1 EESAP
6 LMRLPWKKKSS
17 VADEKALAKQED
29 EKKKEVV
36 KKVSI
41 IQLFRYAHKLDVF
54 LLVLGGTLAIIT
66 GLGMPMLSIVMG
78 TVTQN
83 FIDATTQMM
92 NATTYNDPVAM
103 SIALDNFS
111 NSVIQ
116 SCIEYAIVGVAIFIA
131 ASIQVSCYLTACER
145 MTDRLRRDFV
155 RAVLRQD
162 VAWFDQSHSG
172 TLASK
177 LFDNLERVREGT
189 GDKVALLIQYT
200 AQFLGGFIVAFSYD
214 WRLTLIMMSLSP
226 FMIICG
232 GFIAKLMASATAEEA
247 RKYAIAGGIA
257 EEVLSSV
264 RTVHA
269 FNAQHHEVARYEKA
283 LEEGKADGIKK
294 SLVVGAGLACT
305 FLIIF
310 ASYCLAFW
318 VGTDYV
324 AWRWMEAG
332 TVMTVFF
339 AVMMGSMALG
349 SAGPQF
355 AIVGAAQG
363 AASTLH
369 EIIDRVPE
377 IDSYS
382 KEGIV
387 PPTTRGHVQ
396 FENVRFS
403 YPNRP
408 EAEILK
414 GISVDCAPGQTVAF
428 VGSSGCG
435 KSTSISLMLRYYD
448 PTHGKIMIDGT
459 DLRDLNIEYLRKTIG
474 VVSQEPILFDTTI
487 EENIRFGNPDV
498 TKNEM
503 YDALKRANAYDFVQ
517 ALPEGV
523 KTLVGTRGTQLS
535 GGQKQ
540 RIAIARALVR
550 NPKILLLDEATS
562 ALDAHS
568 ERVVQEALENAS
580 RGRTTFIVAHRL
592 STIRN
597 ADAILVFKD
606 GVVVEKGRHDELIRL
621 GGHYHA
627 LVNSQVFT
635 DIDNEPQ
642 SARTEEGGGAVSAR
656 RYSQDPT
663 SPKSPREYEE
673 VAVEEKEKDLD
684 RLKKE
689 LEAEGIER
697 VSLFGIL
704 KYAKPEWGFIFIAF
718 VASSVQGVVF
728 PIFSLFFTDIINVF
742 SLLDTDVD
750 EMVRQGHMYALLF
763 LALGGLNAVTML
775 TSSFFFGLVSERLTM
790 RLRLAVFK
798 NILSMQISYMD
809 EPKHAPGKLCTR
821 LATDAP
827 MVKSALDF
835 RLGQVCGSVI
845 GICAGLGIAFYYGWQ
860 MALLMIG
867 IFPLAAVG
875 QAIQVKYI
883 RNRASG
889 DNANLETAG
898 KIATEAM
905 ENVRTVHALTLEPNV
920 VFRFNSLLDGP
931 LQTATRKAL
940 MQGLSYGFSS
950 SIFYFL
956 YAAAFRFGLWLIMEG
971 YSDPM
976 LVLKVLFAI
985 SFTAGSAGMAS
996 AYFPEY
1002 VKATFAAGLIFKM
1015 MNTET
1020 QIDGMGDD
1028 VGSKGELNGA
1038 ITLKAV
1044 HFEYEQRKG
1053 IKVLNGLDLKVE
1065 PGQTV
1070 ALVGPSGCGKSTVV
1084 SLLERFYE
1092 PTGGDLIVDG
1102 VPLDKR
1108 NLRDVR
1114 RQIAIVNQEPIL
1126 FDMTIREN
1134 IGYGVATTE
1143 DDIIA
1148 AAKMANAHNFVSAMP
1163 AGYETRVGEKGIQ
1176 LSGGQKQR
1184 IAIARALVRNPRI
1197 LLLDEATSAL
1207 DMESEKIVQDAL
1219 DEASTGRTC
1228 IVIAHRLAT
1237 IVGADKIVV
1246 VNEGRIVEQGTHAE
1260 LLEKKGVYYSLSKK
1274 QAKKVKEVDDEEEE
1288 DD

>member
-1 EESAP
+1 QIPSHF
-6 LMRLPWKKKSS
+6 MGWNKKDSLS
-17 VADEKALAKQED
+17 DEKELTKKD
-29 EKKKEVV
+29 EKKKEQL

-54 LLVLGGTLAIIT
+54 LLIIGAALAIVVGM
-66 GLGMPMLSIVMG
+66 GLPMVSIIMG

-83 FIDATTQMM
+83 FV
-92 NATTYNDPVAM
+92 NATVTLQNANGDDEIQAAY
-103 SIALDNFS
+103 DNFS
-111 NSVIQ
+111 SAVIQ
-116 SCIEYAIVGVAIFIA
+116 GCIEYAILGFCVLA
-131 ASIQVSCYLTACER
+131 ASSIEISCYLTACER
-145 MTDRLRRDFV
+145 MTDRLRRAFV
-155 RAVLRQD
+155 KAALRQD

-200 AQFLGGFIVAFSYD
+200 AQFLGGFVVAFSYD
-214 WRLTLIMMSLSP
+214 WKLTLIMMSLSP

-232 GFIAKLMASATAEEA
+232 ALIAKLMANATSEEA
-247 RKYAIAGGIA
+247 RKYAVAGGIA
-257 EEVLSSV
+257 EEVLSSIK
-264 RTVHA
+264 TVHA

-283 LEEGKADGIKK
+283 LEAGKADGIKK
-294 SLVVGAGLACT
+294 SLVLGAGLACT

-324 AWRWMEAG
+324 AWGWMEPG

-339 AVMMGSMALG
+339 AVMMGSMALAAG
-349 SAGPQF
+349 GPQF
-355 AIVGAAQG
+355 AVLGAAQG

-377 IDSYS
+377 IDAYS

-387 PPTTRGHVQ
+387 PSDTKGHVR
-396 FENVRFS
+396 FENVHFA

-408 EAEILK
+408 DIEILK
-414 GISVDCAPGQTVAF
+414 GISLECTPGQTVAF
-428 VGSSGCG
+428 VGTSGCG
-435 KSTSISLMLRYYD
+435 KSTSLSLMLRYYD
-448 PTHGKIMIDGT
+448 PTHGKILLDGT
-459 DLRDLNIEYLRKTIG
+459 SLRDLNIEYLRKTIG
-474 VVSQEPILFDTTI
+474 VVSQEPTLFDTTI

-498 TKNEM
+498 TKQEM
-503 YDALKRANAYDFVQ
+503 DDALKKANAYDFVK

-568 ERVVQEALENAS
+568 ERVVQQALENAS

-597 ADAILVFKD
+597 ADCILVFKD
-606 GVVVEKGRHDELIRL
+606 GVVVEKGRHEELIRAA
-621 GGHYHA
+621 GNYHA
-627 LVNSQVFT
+627 LVSAQVFT
-635 DIDNEPQ
+635 DIDDNIE
-642 SARTEEGGGAVSAR
+642 SGHEEKERQMTDRRHSNVPVSL
-656 RYSQDPT
+656 
-663 SPKSPREYEE
+663 KSPREDAI
-673 VAVEEKEKDLD
+673 VAVEEKEKDVD
-684 RLKKE
+684 RLKRE
-689 LEAEGIER
+689 LEEEGVPR

-704 KYAKPEWGFIFIAF
+704 KYAKPEWGFILIAFIAS
-718 VASSVQGVVF
+718 AVQGVVF

-742 SLLDTDVD
+742 SLLDSDVD
-750 EMVRQGHMYALLF
+750 KMQSEGHTYALLF
-763 LALGGLNAVTML
+763 LGLGILNAITTM
-775 TSSFFFGLVSERLTM
+775 TSSFFFGLTAERLTM
-790 RLRLAVFK
+790 RLRLAVFR
-798 NILSMQISYMD
+798 NILSMQISYTD

-835 RLGQVCGSVI
+835 RLGQVCGSVVSI
-845 GICAGLGIAFYYGWQ
+845 CSGIVIAFYFGWQ
-860 MALLMIG
+860 MALLMVG

-875 QAIQVKYI
+875 QAIRARYV
-883 RNRASG
+883 RNRATQ

-920 VFRFNSLLDGP
+920 VQRFNSLLDGP
-931 LQTATRKAL
+931 LKTSTRKAW

-956 YAAAFRFGLWLIMEG
+956 YAAAFRFGVWLIVSG
-971 YSDPM
+971 YTASPM
-976 LVLKVLFAI
+976 DVLKVLYAI
-985 SFTAGSAGMAS
+985 SFTAGSAGMAA

-1002 VKATFAAGLIFKM
+1002 MKATFAAGLIFRM
-1015 MNTET
+1015 IGQETEV
-1020 QIDGMGDD
+1020 DGMSDEGGVKGNLRGD
-1028 VGSKGELNGA
+1028 

-1053 IKVLNGLDLKVE
+1053 IKVLNGLDLRVE

-1092 PTGGDLIVDG
+1092 PTGGNLIVDG
-1102 VPLDKR
+1102 LSLDQR
-1108 NLRDVR
+1108 NLRNVR
-1114 RQIAIVNQEPIL
+1114 SQISIVNQEPVL
-1126 FDMTIREN
+1126 LDMSIREN
-1134 IGYGVATTE
+1134 IAYGVNKNE
-1143 DDIIA
+1143 EEIMHA
-1148 AAKMANAHNFVSAMP
+1148 ARMANAHNFITAMP
-1163 AGYETRVGEKGIQ
+1163 EGYDTRVGEKGIQ

-1219 DEASTGRTC
+1219 DAASTGRTC
-1228 IVIAHRLAT
+1228 IVIAHRLTT

-1246 VNEGRIVEQGTHAE
+1246 VNDGRIVEQGTHSE
-1260 LLEKKGVYYSLSKK
+1260 LLERKGVYHSMTFKQSK
-1274 QAKKVKEVDDEEEE
+1274 KEVDNEE

>member
-1 EESAP
+1 
-6 LMRLPWKKKSS
+6 
-17 VADEKALAKQED
+17 
-29 EKKKEVV
+29 
-36 KKVSI
+36 
-41 IQLFRYAHKLDVF
+41 
-54 LLVLGGTLAIIT
+54 
-66 GLGMPMLSIVMG
+66 
-78 TVTQN
+78 
-83 FIDATTQMM
+83 
-92 NATTYNDPVAM
+92 
-103 SIALDNFS
+103 
-111 NSVIQ
+111 
-116 SCIEYAIVGVAIFIA
+116 
-131 ASIQVSCYLTACER
+131 

-232 GFIAKLMASATAEEA
+232 GFIAKLMATATAEEA
-247 RKYAIAGGIA
+247 KKYAVAGGIA
-257 EEVLSSV
+257 EEVLSAV

-269 FNAQHHEVARYEKA
+269 FNAQHHEVGRYEKA
-283 LEEGKADGIKK
+283 LEAGKADGIRK

-310 ASYCLAFW
+310 SSYCLAFW

-324 AWRWMEAG
+324 AWRWMDAG

-363 AASTLH
+363 AASQLH
-369 EIIDRVPE
+369 NIIDRVPE

-382 KEGIV
+382 TEGIV
-387 PPTTRGHVQ
+387 PPGTKGHIV
-396 FENVRFS
+396 FDNVRFS

-408 EAEILK
+408 EIEILK
-414 GISVDCAPGQTVAF
+414 GISLECTPGQTVAF
-428 VGSSGCG
+428 VGTSGCG

-448 PTHGKIMIDGT
+448 PTHGKILLDGT
-459 DLRDLNIEYLRKTIG
+459 SLRDLNIEYLRKTIG

-498 TKNEM
+498 TKQEM
-503 YDALKRANAYDFVQ
+503 YEALKKANAYDFVQ

-568 ERVVQEALENAS
+568 ERVVQQALENAS

-597 ADAILVFKD
+597 ADCILVFKD
-606 GVVVEKGRHDELIRL
+606 GVVVEKGRHEELIRSA
-621 GGHYHA
+621 GHYHA
-627 LVNSQVFT
+627 LVNAQVFT
-635 DIDNEPQ
+635 DIDENNE
-642 SARTEEGGGAVSAR
+642 SSRTETGGSISDR
-656 RYSQDPT
+656 RFSHQTPA
-663 SPKSPREYEE
+663 SPKSAREDAI
-673 VAVEEKEKDLD
+673 VAVEEKEKDLE

-689 LEAEGIER
+689 LEAEGITR

-704 KYAKPEWGFIFIAF
+704 KYARPEWGFIAIAFIA
-718 VASSVQGVVF
+718 SGVQGVVF

-742 SLLDTDVD
+742 SLLETDVD
-750 EMVRQGHMYALLF
+750 QMVSEGHTYALLF
-763 LALGGLNAVTML
+763 LALGGLNAVTMM
-775 TSSFFFGLVSERLTM
+775 TSSFFFGLTAERLTM
-790 RLRLAVFK
+790 RLRLNVFK
-798 NILSMQISYMD
+798 SILSMQISYMD

-827 MVKSALDF
+827 MIKSALDF
-835 RLGQVCGSVI
+835 RLGQVFGAVI
-845 GICAGLGIAFYYGWQ
+845 GIGCGLGIAFYYGWQ

-905 ENVRTVHALTLEPNV
+905 ENIRTVQALTLEPNV
-920 VFRFNSLLDGP
+920 VMRFNSLLDGP
-931 LQTATRKAL
+931 LKTATRKAL
-940 MQGLSYGFSS
+940 MQGISYGFSS

-956 YAAAFRFGLWLIMEG
+956 YAAAFRFGLWLIVSG

-976 LVLKVLFAI
+976 SVLKVLFAI
-985 SFTAGSAGMAS
+985 SFTAGGAGMAS

-1002 VKATFAAGLIFKM
+1002 VKATFAAGLIFRM
-1015 MNTET
+1015 MGQETE
-1020 QIDGMGDD
+1020 IDGMNDVIGAKGDLHGD
-1028 VGSKGELNGA
+1028 IILRA
-1038 ITLKAV
+1038 I
-1044 HFEYEQRKG
+1044 HFEYAQRKG
-1053 IKVLNGLDLKVE
+1053 IKVLNGLDLRVE

-1092 PTGGDLIVDG
+1092 PTGGSLIVDG

-1114 RQIAIVNQEPIL
+1114 RQIAIVNQEPTL
-1126 FDMTIREN
+1126 FDMSIREN
-1134 IGYGVATTE
+1134 IAYGLEKTE
-1143 DDIIA
+1143 EEVMNA
-1148 AAKMANAHNFVSAMP
+1148 ARMANAHNFITAMP
-1163 AGYETRVGEKGIQ
+1163 EGYETRVGEKGIQ

-1219 DEASTGRTC
+1219 DEASAGRTC

-1246 VNEGRIVEQGTHAE
+1246 VNEGQIVEQGTHSE
-1260 LLEKKGVYYSLSKK
+1260 LIEKRGVYYSLSVK
-1274 QAKKVKEVDDEEEE
+1274 QSKKVKGLEEEE
-1288 DD
+1288 

>member
-1 EESAP
+1 
-6 LMRLPWKKKSS
+6 
-17 VADEKALAKQED
+17 
-29 EKKKEVV
+29 
-36 KKVSI
+36 
-41 IQLFRYAHKLDVF
+41 
-54 LLVLGGTLAIIT
+54 
-66 GLGMPMLSIVMG
+66 
-78 TVTQN
+78 
-83 FIDATTQMM
+83 
-92 NATTYNDPVAM
+92 
-103 SIALDNFS
+103 
-111 NSVIQ
+111 
-116 SCIEYAIVGVAIFIA
+116 
-131 ASIQVSCYLTACER
+131 
-145 MTDRLRRDFV
+145 MTDKLRRDFV
-155 RAVLRQD
+155 KAVLRQD

-200 AQFLGGFIVAFSYD
+200 AQFLGGFIVAFCYD
-214 WRLTLIMMSLSP
+214 WKLTLIMMSLSP

-232 GFIAKLMASATAEEA
+232 GFIAKLMATATAEEA
-247 RKYAIAGGIA
+247 KKYAVAGGIA
-257 EEVLSSV
+257 EEVLSAV

-269 FNAQHHEVARYEKA
+269 FNAQHHEVSRYEKA
-283 LEEGKADGIKK
+283 LEDGKADGIKK

-324 AWRWMEAG
+324 YWGMMDGG

-355 AIVGAAQG
+355 AVIGAAQG

-369 EIIDRVPE
+369 EIIDRIPE
-377 IDSYS
+377 IDAYS
-382 KEGIV
+382 TDGIV
-387 PPTTRGHVQ
+387 PSSTKGHVV

-403 YPNRP
+403 YPNRS
-408 EAEILK
+408 EVEILK
-414 GISVDCAPGQTVAF
+414 GISLECSPGETVAF

-448 PTHGKIMIDGT
+448 PTHGKIVLDGNN
-459 DLRDLNIEYLRKTIG
+459 LKDLNIEYLRKTIG

-487 EENIRFGNPDV
+487 EENIKFGNPDV
-498 TKNEM
+498 TKQDM
-503 YDALKRANAYDFVQ
+503 YEALRKANAYDFVQ

-523 KTLVGTRGTQLS
+523 KTLVGSRGTQLS

-568 ERVVQEALENAS
+568 ERVVQQALENAS

-606 GVVVEKGRHDELIRL
+606 GVVVEKGRHDELIKA

-635 DIDNEPQ
+635 DIDEKQ
-642 SARTEEGGGAVSAR
+642 DTARTEDGGPASSR
-656 RYSQDPT
+656 RYSNVPT
-663 SPKSPREYEE
+663 SPKSPREDAV
-673 VAVEEKEKDLD
+673 VAVEDKEKDLE

-689 LEAEGIER
+689 LEAEGIQR

-704 KYAKPEWGFIFIAF
+704 KYARQEWPFIFIAF
-718 VASSVQGVVF
+718 IASGIQGVVF
-728 PIFSLFFTDIINVF
+728 PVFSLFFSDIINVF
-742 SLLDTDVD
+742 SLVD
-750 EMVRQGHMYALLF
+750 SDPEKMRSEGHMYALLF
-763 LALGGLNAVTML
+763 LALGGLNAVTMM
-775 TSSFFFGLVSERLTM
+775 TSSFFFGLTSERLTM

-835 RLGQVCGSVI
+835 RLGQVCGSVV
-845 GICAGLGIAFYYGWQ
+845 GICCGLGIAFAYGWQ

-875 QAIQVKYI
+875 QAIQIKYI

-920 VFRFNSLLDGP
+920 VQRFDSLLDGP
-931 LQTATRKAL
+931 LRTATRKAL
-940 MQGLSYGFSS
+940 MQGVSYGFSS

-956 YAAAFRFGLWLIMEG
+956 YAAAFRFGLWLIVEN
-971 YSDPM
+971 YSTPM
-976 LVLKVLFAI
+976 NVLKVLFAI

-1002 VKATFAAGLIFKM
+1002 VKATFAAGLIFRM
-1015 MNTET
+1015 MGQETE
-1020 QIDGMGDD
+1020 IDGMNEEG
-1028 VGSKGELNGA
+1028 GTKGELRGD
-1038 ITLKAV
+1038 ITLKGI

-1053 IKVLNGLDLKVE
+1053 IKVLDGLDLRVE

-1092 PTGGDLIVDG
+1092 PSSGNLIVDG
-1102 VPLDKR
+1102 VPLNKR
-1108 NLRDVR
+1108 NLRNVR
-1114 RQIAIVNQEPIL
+1114 SQIAIVNQEPIL

-1134 IGYGVATTE
+1134 IAYGVQLSEEEIFRAS
-1143 DDIIA
+1143 
-1148 AAKMANAHNFVSAMP
+1148 KMANAHNFIAAMP
-1163 AGYETRVGEKGIQ
+1163 EGYETRVGEKGIQ

-1184 IAIARALVRNPRI
+1184 IAIARALARNPRI

-1219 DEASTGRTC
+1219 DEASAGRTC
-1228 IVIAHRLAT
+1228 VVIAHRLAT

-1246 VNEGRIVEQGTHAE
+1246 VNEGKIVEQGTHNE
-1260 LLEKKGVYYSLSKK
+1260 LLERKGVYYSLSVK
-1274 QAKKVKEVDDEEEE
+1274 QSKKVKEVEDEE
-1288 DD
+1288 